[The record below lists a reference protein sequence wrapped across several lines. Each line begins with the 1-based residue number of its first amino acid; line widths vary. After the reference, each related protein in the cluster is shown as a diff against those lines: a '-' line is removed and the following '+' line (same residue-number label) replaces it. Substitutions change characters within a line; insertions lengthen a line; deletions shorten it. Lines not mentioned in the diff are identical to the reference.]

1 MTVST
6 FEYIGL
12 PYRVLFGQDTRRDVL
27 AEVKQLG
34 VNRALVLSTPEQ
46 TDTAREVEAALG
58 DVAVGSYNKAEMHVP
73 TTVVADAMKT
83 VNETRADCF
92 VAVGGG
98 STIGLAKALALETDL
113 PIIAIPTTYAGSEMT
128 TVYGL
133 TEDGVKTTGKD
144 RRVLPASV
152 IYDIELSRTLP
163 YEAAVTSGMNAIAHA
178 AEGLYADNGN
188 PLMSILAEEGIR
200 ATARGL
206 RTLESDAQDTD
217 GRRDCAYGAWI
228 CGMVL
233 ASVGMALHHKL
244 CHTLGGSFALPHAQT
259 HTIVLPHAIAYN
271 ITHAPEAGAAINRAL
286 GTPEAMNAGQALH
299 DLATELGAPIR
310 LSDFGFGHDDIAQAV
325 ELTLEK
331 PYANPR
337 PVTQAG
343 LEHLLAQA
351 VDGQRPSD

>member
-6 FEYIGL
+6 FEYTGL
-12 PYRVLFGQDTRRDVL
+12 PYRVLFGQDTRQQVAQEVDRLGL
-27 AEVKQLG
+27 ARV
-34 VNRALVLSTPEQ
+34 LVLSTPEQ
-46 TDTAREVEAALG
+46 TDTAKQIAQALG
-58 DVAVGSYNKAEMHVP
+58 DRSAGIYDKAEMHVP
-73 TTVVADAMKT
+73 MTVVHDAEKMVDTCHADG
-83 VNETRADCF
+83 F

-113 PIIAIPTTYAGSEMT
+113 PTVAIPTTYAGSEMT

-133 TEDGVKTTGKD
+133 TQDGEKTTGKD
-144 RRVLPASV
+144 VRVLPASV

-163 YEAAVTSGMNAIAHA
+163 YAAAVTSGMNAIAHA

-206 RTLESDAQDTD
+206 RALQVDEQDTA
-217 GRRDCAYGAWI
+217 GRADCAYGAWI

-244 CHTLGGSFALPHAQT
+244 CHTLGGSFSLPHAQT

-271 ITHAPEAGAAINRAL
+271 IGHAPAAGHAINRAL
-286 GTPEAMNAGQALH
+286 GVAESANAGAALY
-299 DLATELGAPIR
+299 DLAVELGAPTA
-310 LSDFGFGHDDIAQAV
+310 LADFGFGHADIAKAV
-325 ELTLEK
+325 ELTLAR
-331 PYANPR
+331 PYANPA
-337 PVTQAG
+337 PVTEDGLQA
-343 LEHLLAQA
+343 LLTRA
-351 VDGQRPSD
+351 VDGQRPR